1 MATYING
8 ITDYIPKLQPFQP
21 DFNFF
26 QKALET
32 KQGQYDAGYAKI
44 SAAYGQLLNSEL
56 TREPNVQRRNEF
68 FTGID
73 NEIKRLSGVDL
84 SLPEN
89 VEKANKLF
97 QPLIDNDYFR
107 ADLSYTKQYGN
118 ARKKS
123 QALRDNPNP
132 KETEI
137 KWWAEGDRGLEFQ
150 REDFAKSSDEQSL
163 RFSAPRYVPFV
174 NAAEKLYKFGKDNDI
189 NPETLSQT
197 GMYNVVYANGE
208 AAIPKLQ
215 DIFGSVVAG
224 DPRIKDMFATQAYVN
239 RKNAMKTGAEKYDG
253 DELAAEKEYLKLRV
267 DEINSYYRE
276 RNTATTKSNDNA
288 KTTKKVLENK
298 IRTEGVDPDL
308 DKDLIALYQNSIK
321 DEQVMAT
328 VDQVNKEVLSQT
340 DAINFDEQDIE
351 GLRYRVDNA
360 MSYFLMDN
368 LVNETAR
375 SYANAKMKILK
386 FEADPFAVNS
396 QEHAFR
402 VAENAQKFGYDMK
415 LKELDVMIAMI
426 KENGGLLPGQAPF
439 TDPSYNGYTKESGTG
454 AANVAGDIAVM
465 DQNASA
471 QSSVSQAGRI
481 GTETNAKAYLDLQ
494 NSRIY
499 NAKTEEERNMIRQQI
514 NEDLGLYNE
523 VVEKGYTYS
532 QDAPTDWGKAGM
544 GLVETLGGVLTMG
557 AAAVG
562 SVASW
567 GAAVPVAAVVGTAGA
582 GLTATG
588 GYDMYQG
595 LAGDQTITVPDKVKS
610 KSGLVKQT
618 ADGKYELVSFDQS
631 VGITDPNSGDYWQKV
646 NDRIVARTGTMGIT
660 DKSNEAVQNAA
671 RVINDNTSKIGTV
684 NKVLS
689 EMQAVTVE
697 NHNKLIPVL
706 SNESGVDPYN
716 SGQFF
721 TADKSRIK
729 TQEEYVS
736 DFIAT
741 YKDNEQYYP
750 KETSGDFLRP
760 GAGKNWAGGTKYG
773 SGQPI
778 PEEERIADMRED
790 AIDNY
795 EDLADAYE
803 TLSKNPDAY
812 VGITT
817 FNPNLMSSAEGVSA
831 LVGEAL
837 SGKFDPVFY
846 NELPFRDAMSLFAKD
861 LGPAATSDQ
870 FRNQKGAKFMFGNG
884 FNITRDV
891 YEETE
896 NSKTAAASVY
906 FAMQAASLNYGGKN
920 DTEAAAKRPSG
931 KWTYYN
937 VAANDGN
944 KVAATFTFN
953 PAFVEAHKGSGDS
966 PGITSELATRMSKG
980 ELPEVTFFID
990 SDKAE
995 SAPFRSMQSTM
1006 EEFLYERGKLEVS
1019 DPNGGSIKFSRDALG
1034 GISLNGSI
1042 PSINANGETVNT
1054 PVFGTVY
1061 NENINSVYNT
1071 WKETVS
1077 NVGLANMQMK
1087 GALSDASTNKIK
1099 DPNVFQPQPQQ

>member
-1 MATYING
+1 MATYIQG

-32 KQGQYDAGYAKI
+32 KQGQYDAGYNKL

-107 ADLSYTKQYGN
+107 TDLAYTKQYAN

-150 REDFAKSSDEQSL
+150 REDFAKSTDEQSL

-197 GMYNVVYANGE
+197 GRYNVVYANGE

-224 DPRIKDMFATQAYVN
+224 DPRIKDMFATQAYVD
-239 RKNAMKTGAEKYDG
+239 RKNAMKAGAEKYGG

-267 DEINSYYRE
+267 DEINAYYRE
-276 RNTATTKSNDNA
+276 KNTDTTKSADNA
-288 KTTKKVLENK
+288 KSTKKVLENK
-298 IRTEGVDPDL
+298 IKTEGVDPNL
-308 DKDLIALYQNSIK
+308 DQDFIALYQNSIK

-386 FEADPFAVNS
+386 FEADPFAVNA

-415 LKELDVMIAMI
+415 LKELDVMMAMI
-426 KENGGLLPGQAPF
+426 KENGGGLGGQAPF
-439 TDPSYNGYTKESGTG
+439 TSGGEYSGYIKESGTG
-454 AANVAGDIAVM
+454 GGNVAGDIAVM
-465 DQNASA
+465 DQNQKAE
-471 QSSVSQAGRI
+471 SSVSQAGRI
-481 GTETNAKAYLDLQ
+481 GTETNAKAYLALQ
-494 NSRIY
+494 NSRID
-499 NAKTEEERNMIRQQI
+499 NAKTEEERNMIRQQV
-514 NEDLGLYNE
+514 NEDLGIYNE

-532 QDAPTDWGKAGM
+532 QDAPTDWGKALYGVVKF
-544 GLVETLGGVLTMG
+544 GLG
-557 AAAVG
+557 AEAIAAGIAGEIASFGIATPVAVTAAVAGTGLAYSG
-562 SVASW
+562 SE
-567 GAAVPVAAVVGTAGA
+567 
-582 GLTATG
+582 
-588 GYDMYQG
+588 DIYQG

-610 KSGLVKQT
+610 QSGLVKQT
-618 ADGKYELVSFDQS
+618 ADGKYELVKFNQS
-631 VGITDPNSGDYWQKV
+631 TSITDPNSGDYWQKV
-646 NDRIVARTGTMGIT
+646 NDRIVSRTATIGIT
-660 DKSNEAVQNAA
+660 DKSSTASQEAV
-671 RVINDNTSKIGTV
+671 RLINYNNNRIGTV

-689 EMQAVTVE
+689 EMQAVTIE

-706 SNESGVDPYN
+706 ANESGVDAYN
-716 SGQFF
+716 TGQFF
-721 TADKSRIK
+721 TADKSRRK

-736 DFIAT
+736 DFVTA
-741 YKDNEQYYP
+741 YKDNEKYYP
-750 KETSGDFLRP
+750 RTEQGGYQRADTYTISETD
-760 GAGKNWAGGTKYG
+760 
-773 SGQPI
+773 
-778 PEEERIADMRED
+778 RIAQMRED

-795 EDLADAYE
+795 EDLEEAYE

-817 FNPNLMSSAEGVSA
+817 FNPNLMSDAEGVSA

-837 SGKFDPVFY
+837 SAKFDPVFY
-846 NELPFRDAMSLFAKD
+846 NELPFKDAMSLFAKD
-861 LGPAATSDQ
+861 LGPSATSEQ

-884 FNITRDV
+884 FNITRDD
-891 YEETE
+891 YEEAE

-906 FAMQAASLNYGGKN
+906 FAMQAASLNYGGKT

-953 PAFVEAHKGSGDS
+953 PGFVEAHKGSSDS
-966 PGITSELATRMSKG
+966 PGITSELAARMSKG

-1006 EEFLYERGKLEVS
+1006 EEFLYERGKLEVT
-1019 DPNGGSIKFSRDALG
+1019 DPNGGNIKFSKDALG
-1034 GISLNGSI
+1034 GITLNGSI
-1042 PSINANGETVNT
+1042 PSINAKGETINT

-1061 NENINSVYNT
+1061 NENINSVYTT

-1077 NVGLANMQMK
+1077 NVAQANMQMK
-1087 GALSDASTNKIK
+1087 GDLSSSSQNKIK
-1099 DPNVFQPQPQQ
+1099 DPNAFQPQQ

>member
-1 MATYING
+1 MATYIQG

-107 ADLSYTKQYGN
+107 ADLSYTKQYAN

-239 RKNAMKTGAEKYDG
+239 RKNAMKTGAEKFGG

-267 DEINSYYRE
+267 DEINAYYRE
-276 RNTATTKSNDNA
+276 RNTVTTKTTDNA
-288 KTTKKVLENK
+288 KSTKKVLENK
-298 IRTEGVDPDL
+298 IKTQGIDPDL
-308 DKDLIALYQNSIK
+308 DQDLIALYQNSVK
-321 DEQVMAT
+321 DEQVMST

-368 LVNETAR
+368 LVNETAK

-386 FEADPFAVNS
+386 FEADPFAVNA

-402 VAENAQKFGYDMK
+402 VAENAQKFGYDKQLKMMDVALELMK
-415 LKELDVMIAMI
+415 K
-426 KENGGLLPGQAPF
+426 NGGALGGTAPAS
-439 TDPSYNGYTKESGTG
+439 DPSYSRYTSLDNFLGGGQVTT
-454 AANVAGDIAVM
+454 GDIAVM
-465 DQNASA
+465 DRNQAT
-471 QSSVSQAGRI
+471 QTSVTDAGKI
-481 GTETNAKAYLDLQ
+481 STQTSAKAYLDLQ
-494 NSRIY
+494 NNRIAQA
-499 NAKTEEERNMIRQQI
+499 NTEEEKNMIRQQV

-523 VVEKGYTYS
+523 VTEKGFSYTE
-532 QDAPTDWGKAGM
+532 DAPTNWGQAGL
-544 GLVETLGGVLTMG
+544 GLIEAIGGI
-557 AAAVG
+557 
-562 SVASW
+562 
-567 GAAVPVAAVVGTAGA
+567 
-582 GLTATG
+582 GLTALSGAGEVFSFGAATPLAAAGIAG
-588 GYDMYQG
+588 GVAIGAKGGTDMYEG
-595 LAGDQTITVPDKVKS
+595 LAGNRTVTVPDKVKS
-610 KSGLVKQT
+610 KSGLVRQN
-618 ADGKYELVSFDQS
+618 AAGGYELVSFDES
-631 VGITDPNSGDYWQKV
+631 IGITDPNSADYWQKV
-646 NDRIVARTGTMGIT
+646 NDRITSRISTIQVT
-660 DKSNEAVQNAA
+660 DKTDQGTQQAIGIINKNNE
-671 RVINDNTSKIGTV
+671 KIKTT
-684 NKVLS
+684 KEVLS
-689 EMQAVTVE
+689 EMQAITID
-697 NHNKLIPVL
+697 NHKKLIPAL
-706 SNESGVDPYN
+706 ANESGVDPYN
-716 SGQFF
+716 SEQFF
-721 TADKSRIK
+721 TADKSRRK
-729 TQEEYVS
+729 TESEYVS
-736 DFIAT
+736 DFVRA

-750 KETSGDFLRP
+750 RTKQ
-760 GAGKNWAGGTKYG
+760 GGYQRADTYQI
-773 SGQPI
+773 SEQD
-778 PEEERIADMRED
+778 RIAQMQED
-790 AIDNY
+790 AMDNY
-795 EDLADAYE
+795 QDLEDAYE
-803 TLSKNPDAY
+803 TLSKNPDAT

-817 FNPNLMSSAEGVSA
+817 FNPNLMGKAGGVNA
-831 LVGEAL
+831 LMGTAL
-837 SGKFDPVFY
+837 SAKFDPVFY
-846 NELPFRDAMSLFAKD
+846 NEQPFKDAMDLFNKD
-861 LGPAATSDQ
+861 IKPAAFSEQ
-870 FRNQKGAKFMFGNG
+870 FRNQKGAKFMYGNG
-884 FNITRDV
+884 FNITRDD
-891 YEETE
+891 YE
-896 NSKTAAASVY
+896 KTDNNPQAAAALA
-906 FAMQAASLNYGGKN
+906 FAMQSASLNFGGKT
-920 DTEAAAKRPSG
+920 DTESASKRASG
-931 KWTYYN
+931 EWTYYS

-953 PAFVEAHKGSGDS
+953 PEFVESHIGNDKVDGATKD
-966 PGITSELATRMSKG
+966 LAGRMAKG
-980 ELPEVTFFID
+980 ELPQVTFFID
-990 SDKAE
+990 ADKAE
-995 SAPFRSMQSTM
+995 SSPFKSMQTTM
-1006 EEFLYERGKLEVS
+1006 EEFLYDRGKLEINY
-1019 DPNGGSIKFSRDALG
+1019 PNAGNIKFTRDALG

-1042 PSINANGETVNT
+1042 ASVNEKGESVQV

-1061 NENINSVYNT
+1061 NEDINAVYNT
-1071 WKETVS
+1071 WQGTMA
-1077 NVGLANMQMK
+1077 NVDQANRDQK
-1087 GALSDASTNKIK
+1087 GALSKTSTNKIK
-1099 DPNVFQPQPQQ
+1099 DPNALQPQQ

>member
-1 MATYING
+1 MATYIPG
-8 ITDYIPKLQPFQP
+8 LTDYIPQIQPFQP

-56 TREPNVQRRNEF
+56 TREPNIERRNEF

-215 DIFGSVVAG
+215 DIFGSVVSG
-224 DPRIKDMFATQAYVN
+224 DPRIKDMFATQAYVD
-239 RKNAMKTGAEKYDG
+239 RKNAMKAGAEKFGG
-253 DELAAEKEYLKLRV
+253 DELAAEKEYLKTRV
-267 DEINSYYRE
+267 DEINAYYRE
-276 RNTATTKSNDNA
+276 RNTATTKSADNA
-288 KTTKKVLENK
+288 KSTKKVLENK

-321 DEQVMAT
+321 DEQVMSA
-328 VDQVNKEVLSQT
+328 VDQTNKEVLSQT

-415 LKELDVMIAMI
+415 LKELDVMMAMI
-426 KENGGLLPGQAPF
+426 KENGGLVPGTAPF
-439 TDPSYNGYTKESGTG
+439 TDPSYSGYTKESGTG
-454 AANVAGDIAVM
+454 GANVAGDIAVM

-481 GTETNAKAYLDLQ
+481 GTQTNAKAYLDLQ
-494 NSRIY
+494 NNRIDQ
-499 NAKTEEERNMIRQQI
+499 AKTEEEKNMIRQQV

-532 QDAPTDWGKAGM
+532 QDAPTDWGQAGM
-544 GLVETLGGVLTMG
+544 GLLETIGGLGLTALSGAGEVFSFG
-557 AAAVG
+557 AAT
-562 SVASW
+562 
-567 GAAVPVAAVVGTAGA
+567 PVAAAGIAA
-582 GLTATG
+582 GVTIGAKG
-588 GYDMYQG
+588 GSDLYYG

-610 KSGLVKQT
+610 QSGLVKQT
-618 ADGKYELVSFDQS
+618 ADGKYELISFDQS
-631 VGITDPNSGDYWQKV
+631 IGITDPNSGDYWQKV
-646 NDRIVARTGTMGIT
+646 NDRIASRTGTIGIT
-660 DKSNEAVQNAA
+660 DKSNPAA
-671 RVINDNTSKIGTV
+671 QYALKVINDNNSRIGTV

-716 SGQFF
+716 AGQFF

-736 DFIAT
+736 DFVAT

-750 KETSGDFLRP
+750 KS
-760 GAGKNWAGGTKYG
+760 KAGGYQRADTYA
-773 SGQPI
+773 I

-790 AIDNY
+790 AIDHY
-795 EDLADAYE
+795 EDLQEAYE

-837 SGKFDPVFY
+837 SAKFDPVFY
-846 NELPFRDAMSLFAKD
+846 NELPFKDAMSLFAKD

-891 YEETE
+891 YEDTE

-944 KVAATFTFN
+944 KMAATFTFN
-953 PAFVEAHKGSGDS
+953 PAFVEAHKGSSDN
-966 PGITSELATRMSKG
+966 PGITSELAGRMSKG

-1071 WKETVS
+1071 WKGTIS
-1077 NVGLANMQMK
+1077 NVGQANMQMK
-1087 GALSDASTNKIK
+1087 GDLSNASTNKIK
-1099 DPNVFQPQPQQ
+1099 DVNAFQPQPQQ

>member
-1 MATYING
+1 MATYIQG

-89 VEKANKLF
+89 VDKANKLF

-107 ADLSYTKQYGN
+107 ADLAYTKQYGN

-150 REDFAKSSDEQSL
+150 REDFAKSTDEQSL

-189 NPETLSQT
+189 NPETLTQT
-197 GMYNVVYANGE
+197 GMYNIVYANGE

-224 DPRIKDMFATQAYVN
+224 DPRIKDMFATQAYVD
-239 RKNAMKTGAEKYDG
+239 RKNAMKTGAEKFGG
-253 DELAAEKEYLKLRV
+253 DELAAEKEYLKTRV

-276 RNTATTKSNDNA
+276 RNTVTTKSNDNA

-298 IRTEGVDPDL
+298 IRNEGVDPDL

-386 FEADPFAVNS
+386 FEADPFAVNA

-415 LKELDVMIAMI
+415 LKELDVMMAMI
-426 KENGGLLPGQAPF
+426 KENGGLLPGTAPF
-439 TDPSYNGYTKESGTG
+439 TDPSYSGYTKESGKG
-454 AANVAGDIAVM
+454 GGNIAGDIAVM

-471 QSSVSQAGRI
+471 QSSVSLAGRT
-481 GTETNAKAYLDLQ
+481 GTQTNAKAYLDLQ
-494 NSRIY
+494 NSRIDQ
-499 NAKTEEERNMIRQQI
+499 AKTEEEKNMIRQQV

-523 VVEKGYTYS
+523 VVEKGYTYTT
-532 QDAPTDWGKAGM
+532 DAPTDWGQAGM
-544 GLVETLGGVLTMG
+544 GLVGVIGGL
-557 AAAVG
+557 
-562 SVASW
+562 
-567 GAAVPVAAVVGTAGA
+567 
-582 GLTATG
+582 GLTALSGIGEVVSFGTATPLAAAGIAVGATTAAAG
-588 GYDMYQG
+588 GSSMYEG
-595 LAGDQTITVPDKVKS
+595 LAGDQTVTVADKVKS
-610 KSGLVKQT
+610 QSGLVKQT

-631 VGITDPNSGDYWQKV
+631 IGITDPNSGDYWQKV
-646 NDRIVARTGTMGIT
+646 NDRIVARTGTIGVT
-660 DKSNEAVQNAA
+660 DKSNPAA
-671 RVINDNTSKIGTV
+671 QAAIALINNNTSKIGTV

-706 SNESGVDPYN
+706 ANESGVDAYN
-716 SGQFF
+716 ASQFF

-736 DFIAT
+736 DFVAA

-750 KETSGDFLRP
+750 RSGEYDGFE
-760 GAGKNWAGGTKYG
+760 
-773 SGQPI
+773 SGLI
-778 PEEERIADMRED
+778 YNIDEEERLADMRED

-795 EDLADAYE
+795 EDLQESYE

-817 FNPNLMSSAEGVSA
+817 FNPNLMSDAEGVSA

-846 NELPFRDAMSLFAKD
+846 NELPFKDAMSLFAKD

-937 VAANDGN
+937 IAANDGN

-953 PAFVEAHKGSGDS
+953 PAFVEAHKGSSDN
-966 PGITSELATRMSKG
+966 PGITGELATRMSKG
-980 ELPEVTFFID
+980 EIPEVTFFID

-1042 PSINANGETVNT
+1042 PSINANGEIVNT

-1071 WKETVS
+1071 WQGTVS
-1077 NVGLANMQMK
+1077 NVGQANMQMK
-1087 GALSDASTNKIK
+1087 GDLSKASQNKIK
-1099 DPNVFQPQPQQ
+1099 DPNAFQPQPQQ